1 MNGVSP
7 AACQTLPRLWLVS
20 EHMVQF
26 KNIEDFGTIC
36 GKRVLVR
43 ADLNVPMANGIVTDD
58 TRIRSVAPT
67 ILHLM
72 KKGAQVFVMSHFGRP
87 GGKVVPEMS
96 LEQLAQPL
104 ANVIKK
110 AVVFVADCSDEA
122 ITEILEALEEEAV
135 LLMENLRFQEGETNN
150 DPNFVKFIAKK
161 ADFYVNEAFSCSH
174 RAHASTEGIAH
185 LLPSAA
191 GLSLEKELTAL
202 ENALG
207 NPHRPV
213 CAVVGGA
220 KVSSKLDVLTNLVEK
235 VDHLIIG
242 GGMANTFLS
251 AQGVDVGASLCE
263 HDLADTARNILK
275 KATEQNCT
283 IHLPT
288 DLIVAKEFK
297 AGADCR
303 TVGHGE
309 VAADEMIL
317 DVGPASI
324 EGLADMLASCK
335 TLIWNGPMGAFEI
348 SPFDAATVAL
358 AKIAASLTACG
369 SLISVA
375 GGGDTVAALNHAGVA
390 DQFTHISTAG
400 GAFLEWMEGKELPG
414 VKVLEK

>member
-1 MNGVSP
+1 
-7 AACQTLPRLWLVS
+7 
-20 EHMVQF
+20 MVQF
-26 KNIEDFGTIC
+26 KNIENLGALEN
-36 GKRVLVR
+36 KRVLIR
-43 ADLNVPMANGIVTDD
+43 ADLNVPMGKDDEGNAIVTDD

-72 KKGAQVFVMSHFGRP
+72 EKGAQVIVMSHFGRP
-87 GGKVVPEMS
+87 KGQIVPEMS

-104 ANVIKK
+104 ANALKK
-110 AVVFVADCSDEA
+110 AVVFVNDCTGDV
-122 ITEILEALEEEAV
+122 ITETLDAMEEGTV
-135 LLMENLRFQEGETNN
+135 LLLENLRFHEGEESN
-150 DPNFVKFIAKK
+150 DAEFAKALAAN
-161 ADFYVNEAFSCSH
+161 ADFYVNEAFSCCH

-191 GLSLEKELTAL
+191 GLSLEKELVAL

-207 NPHRPV
+207 QPKHPL

-242 GGMANTFLS
+242 GGMANTFLA
-251 AQGVDVGASLCE
+251 AQGINVGASLCE
-263 HDLADTARNILK
+263 HDLADTARAILT
-275 KATEQNCT
+275 KAAEHNCV

-288 DLIVAKEFK
+288 DLVVAKEFK

-303 TVGHGE
+303 TIGLDD
-309 VAADEMIL
+309 VASDEMIL
-317 DVGPASI
+317 DVGPVSVA
-324 EGLADMLASCK
+324 GLADMLTSCK

-348 SPFDAATVAL
+348 APFDAATVAL
-358 AKIAASLTACG
+358 AKAAGALTEKAM
-369 SLISVA
+369 LISVA

-390 DQFTHISTAG
+390 EQFSHISTAG

-414 VKVLEK
+414 VTILEK

>member
-1 MNGVSP
+1 
-7 AACQTLPRLWLVS
+7 
-20 EHMVQF
+20 MVQF
-26 KNIEDFGTIC
+26 KTIEDLGTLD
-36 GKRVLVR
+36 GKRVLIR
-43 ADLNVPMANGIVTDD
+43 ADLNVPMQDGKVSDD

-72 KKGAQVFVMSHFGRP
+72 DRGAQVIVMSHFGRP

-104 ANVIKK
+104 ANVIRKP
-110 AVVFVADCSDEA
+110 VVFVNDCAGDIVAETLDA
-122 ITEILEALEEEAV
+122 MEGDAV
-135 LLMENLRFQEGETNN
+135 LLLENVRFHPGEESNN
-150 DPNFVKFIAKK
+150 PDFAQALAAN

-191 GLSLEKELTAL
+191 GLSLEKELLAL

-207 NPHRPV
+207 HPERPL

-242 GGMANTFLS
+242 GGMANTFLA
-251 AQGVDVGASLCE
+251 AQGVEVGASLCE
-263 HDLADTARNILK
+263 HDLADTARLILA
-275 KATEQNCT
+275 KADKQNCR

-288 DLIVAKEFK
+288 DLVVAKEFK
-297 AGADCR
+297 AGARNRVTGLD
-303 TVGHGE
+303 E
-309 VAADEMIL
+309 VAGDEMIL
-317 DVGPASI
+317 DVGPASVEI
-324 EGLADMLASCK
+324 LSQMLADCK

-348 SPFDAATVAL
+348 EPFDRATVAL
-358 AKIAASLTACG
+358 AKAAGSLTEKG
-369 SLISVA
+369 TLISVA

-390 DQFTHISTAG
+390 GQFTHISTAG
-400 GAFLEWMEGKELPG
+400 GAFLEWMEGKDLPG
-414 VKVLEK
+414 VKVLIK

>member
-1 MNGVSP
+1 
-7 AACQTLPRLWLVS
+7 
-20 EHMVQF
+20 MVQF
-26 KNIEDFGTIC
+26 KNIEDLGALSN
-36 GKRVLVR
+36 KRVLIR
-43 ADLNVPMANGIVTDD
+43 ADLNVPMGTDEDGNPIVTDD

-67 ILHLM
+67 ILHLLE
-72 KKGAQVFVMSHFGRP
+72 KGAQVMVMSHFGRP
-87 GGKVVPEMS
+87 KGNVVPEMS

-110 AVVFVADCSDEA
+110 AVVFINDCSGDLV
-122 ITEILEALEEEAV
+122 TETMDAMEDDAV
-135 LLMENLRFQEGETNN
+135 LLLENVRFHPGEESN
-150 DPNFVKFIAKK
+150 DADFAQALADN

-185 LLPSAA
+185 LIPSAA
-191 GLSLEKELTAL
+191 GLSLEKELSSL

-207 NPHRPV
+207 DPKRPL

-242 GGMANTFLS
+242 GGMANTFLA
-251 AQGVDVGASLCE
+251 AQGVAVGASLCE
-263 HDLADTARNILK
+263 HDLADTARTILA
-275 KATEQNCT
+275 KAADQNCT

-288 DLIVAKEFK
+288 DLVVAKEFK
-297 AGADCR
+297 AGADNR
-303 TVGHGE
+303 IIGLDD

-324 EGLADMLASCK
+324 DGLSDMLESCK

-348 SPFDAATVAL
+348 APFDAATVAL
-358 AKIAASLTACG
+358 AKTAGALTEKG

-390 DQFTHISTAG
+390 GQFSHISTAG

>member
-1 MNGVSP
+1 MQDGKVS
-7 AACQTLPRLWLVS
+7 
-20 EHMVQF
+20 
-26 KNIEDFGTIC
+26 
-36 GKRVLVR
+36 
-43 ADLNVPMANGIVTDD
+43 DD

-72 KKGAQVFVMSHFGRP
+72 AKGAQVIVMSHFGRP
-87 GGKVVPEMS
+87 KGKVVPEMS

-110 AVVFVADCSDEA
+110 PVVFVNDCAGDVVTDTLDAMEGD
-122 ITEILEALEEEAV
+122 AV
-135 LLMENLRFQEGETNN
+135 LLLENVRFHKGEESN
-150 DPNFVKFIAKK
+150 DPDFAQALADN

-207 NPHRPV
+207 NPERPL

-220 KVSSKLDVLTNLVEK
+220 KVSSKLDVLINLVEK

-242 GGMANTFLS
+242 GGMANTFLA
-251 AQGVDVGASLCE
+251 AQGVNVGASLCE
-263 HDLADTARNILK
+263 HDLADTAKSILT
-275 KATEQNCT
+275 KAAEQNCT

-288 DLIVAKEFK
+288 DLVVAKEFK
-297 AGADCR
+297 AGADSR
-303 TVGHGE
+303 IIPLDD
-309 VAADEMIL
+309 VASDEMIL
-317 DVGPASI
+317 DVGPATVAALS
-324 EGLADMLASCK
+324 DMLKGCK

-348 SPFDAATVAL
+348 TPFDMATVTL
-358 AKIAASLTACG
+358 AKAAGALTKKGA
-369 SLISVA
+369 LISVA

-390 DQFTHISTAG
+390 DQFSHISTAG
-400 GAFLEWMEGKELPG
+400 GAFLEWMEGKDLPG

>member
-1 MNGVSP
+1 
-7 AACQTLPRLWLVS
+7 
-20 EHMVQF
+20 MVQF
-26 KNIEDFGTIC
+26 KNIEDLGAL
-36 GKRVLVR
+36 GNKRVLIR
-43 ADLNVPMANGIVTDD
+43 ADLNVPMKDGVVTDD

-67 ILHLM
+67 ILALM
-72 KKGAQVFVMSHFGRP
+72 DKGAQVIVMSHFGRP
-87 GGKVVPEMS
+87 KGKVVPEMS

-110 AVVFVADCSDEA
+110 AVVFVNDCAGDVIAETLDA
-122 ITEILEALEEEAV
+122 MEEDTV
-135 LLMENLRFQEGETNN
+135 LLLENVRFHEGEASN
-150 DPNFVKFIAKK
+150 DVNFAQAL
-161 ADFYVNEAFSCSH
+161 ADNADYYVNEAFSCSH

-207 NPHRPV
+207 DPKRPL

-242 GGMANTFLS
+242 GGMANTFLA
-251 AQGVDVGASLCE
+251 AQGVNVGASLCE
-263 HDLADTARNILK
+263 HELADTARAILS
-275 KATEQNCT
+275 KAAEQNCT

-288 DLIVAKEFK
+288 DLVVAKEFK

-303 TVGHGE
+303 TIGLDD
-309 VAADEMIL
+309 VASDEMIL

-324 EGLADMLASCK
+324 EGLAEMLKTCK

-348 SPFDAATVAL
+348 EPFYAATVAL
-358 AKIAASLTACG
+358 AKAAGSLTEQG

-390 DQFTHISTAG
+390 AQFTHISTAG

-414 VKVLEK
+414 VKILEK

>member
-1 MNGVSP
+1 P
-7 AACQTLPRLWLVS
+7 PRLWLAFK
-20 EHMVQF
+20 MVQF
-26 KNIEDFGTIC
+26 KTIEDLGALD
-36 GKRVLVR
+36 GKRVLIR
-43 ADLNVPMANGIVTDD
+43 ADLNVPMQDGEVSDD

-72 KKGAQVFVMSHFGRP
+72 DKGAQVIVMSHFGRP
-87 GGKVVPEMS
+87 KGKVVPEMS

-110 AVVFVADCSDEA
+110 PVVFVNDCAGDVVADTLDAMEGD
-122 ITEILEALEEEAV
+122 AV
-135 LLMENLRFQEGETNN
+135 LLLENVRFHKGEESN
-150 DPNFVKFIAKK
+150 DPDFARALADN

-207 NPHRPV
+207 NPDRPV

-242 GGMANTFLS
+242 GGMANTFLA

-263 HDLADTARNILK
+263 HDLADTARSILT
-275 KATEQNCT
+275 KAAAQDCT

-288 DLIVAKEFK
+288 DLVVAKEFK
-297 AGADCR
+297 AGAECR
-303 TVGHGE
+303 TIGLDE
-309 VAADEMIL
+309 VASDEMIL
-317 DVGPASI
+317 DVGPATVA
-324 EGLADMLASCK
+324 GLSDMLKGCK

-348 SPFDAATVAL
+348 TPFDMATVTL
-358 AKIAASLTACG
+358 AKAAGALTEKG
-369 SLISVA
+369 TLISVA

-390 DQFTHISTAG
+390 DQFSHISTAG
-400 GAFLEWMEGKELPG
+400 GAFLEWMEGKDLPG

>member
-1 MNGVSP
+1 
-7 AACQTLPRLWLVS
+7 
-20 EHMVQF
+20 MVQF
-26 KNIEDFGTIC
+26 KNIEDLGALD
-36 GKRVLVR
+36 GKRVLIR
-43 ADLNVPMANGIVTDD
+43 ADLNVPMKDGIVTDY

-67 ILHLM
+67 ILALM
-72 KKGAQVFVMSHFGRP
+72 EKGAQVIVMSHFGRP
-87 GGKVVPEMS
+87 KGKIVPEMS
-96 LEQLAQPL
+96 LQKLAQPL
-104 ANVIKK
+104 SDVIKK
-110 AVVFVADCSDEA
+110 AVVFINDCIGDEIA
-122 ITEILEALEEEAV
+122 ETLDAMEEDAV
-135 LLMENLRFQEGETNN
+135 LLLENVRFHQGETSN
-150 DPNFVKFIAKK
+150 DKDFAQALADN

-207 NPHRPV
+207 DPKRPL

-242 GGMANTFLS
+242 GGMANTFLA
-251 AQGVDVGASLCE
+251 AQGVAVGASLCE
-263 HDLADTARNILK
+263 HDLAGTARAILT
-275 KATEQNCT
+275 KAAGLNCT

-288 DLIVAKEFK
+288 DLVVAKEFK

-303 TVGHGE
+303 TIGLDE
-309 VAADEMIL
+309 VESDEMIL
-317 DVGPASI
+317 DVGPDSI
-324 EGLADMLASCK
+324 AELAHMLTSCK

-348 SPFDAATVAL
+348 APFDAATVAL
-358 AKIAASLTACG
+358 AKAAGQLTASG

-390 DQFTHISTAG
+390 AQFTHISTAG

>member
-1 MNGVSP
+1 
-7 AACQTLPRLWLVS
+7 
-20 EHMVQF
+20 MVQF
-26 KNIEDFGTIC
+26 RNINDLGVLG
-36 GKRVLVR
+36 GKRVLIR
-43 ADLNVPMANGIVTDD
+43 ADLNVPMKDGLVTDD

-67 ILHLM
+67 ILALM
-72 KKGAQVFVMSHFGRP
+72 AKGAQVIVMSHFGRP
-87 GGKVVPEMS
+87 NGKVVPEMS

-104 ANVIKK
+104 SDVIKK
-110 AVVFVADCSDEA
+110 TVVFVNDCVGDVISETLAAMEDN
-122 ITEILEALEEEAV
+122 AV
-135 LLMENLRFQEGETNN
+135 LLLENVRFHAGETSN
-150 DPNFVKFIAKK
+150 DADFAQALADN

-207 NPHRPV
+207 DPERPL

-242 GGMANTFLS
+242 GGMANTFLA

-263 HDLADTARNILK
+263 HDLADTARAILV

-288 DLIVAKEFK
+288 DLVVAKEFK

-303 TVGHGE
+303 TIGLND
-309 VAADEMIL
+309 VASDEMIL
-317 DVGPASI
+317 DVGPASVDDM
-324 EGLADMLASCK
+324 ADMLKTCK

-348 SPFDAATVAL
+348 EPFDAATVTL
-358 AKIAASLTACG
+358 AKAAGNLTEHNA
-369 SLISVA
+369 LISVA

-390 DQFTHISTAG
+390 AQFTHISTAG

>member
-1 MNGVSP
+1 
-7 AACQTLPRLWLVS
+7 
-20 EHMVQF
+20 MVQF
-26 KNIEDFGTIC
+26 KNIEDLGALDN
-36 GKRVLVR
+36 KRVLIR
-43 ADLNVPMANGIVTDD
+43 ADLNVPMNDGNVTDD

-67 ILHLM
+67 ILALM
-72 KKGAQVFVMSHFGRP
+72 DKGAQVIVMSHFGRP
-87 GGKVVPEMS
+87 KGKIVPEMS

-110 AVVFVADCSDEA
+110 AVVFVNDCSGEV
-122 ITEILEALEEEAV
+122 ITETLDAMERDTV
-135 LLMENLRFQEGETNN
+135 LLLENVRFHEGETNN
-150 DPNFVKFIAKK
+150 DTDFAQALADN

-191 GLSLEKELTAL
+191 GLSLDKELTAL

-207 NPHRPV
+207 DPKRAL

-242 GGMANTFLS
+242 GGMANTFLA
-251 AQGVDVGASLCE
+251 AQGVNVGASLCE
-263 HDLADTARNILK
+263 HDLADTARAILS
-275 KATEQNCT
+275 KAAKQNCT

-288 DLIVAKEFK
+288 DLVVAKEFK
-297 AGADCR
+297 AGAECR
-303 TVGHGE
+303 TIGLDD

-317 DVGPASI
+317 DVGPASVN
-324 EGLADMLASCK
+324 GLVHMLTSCK

-348 SPFDAATVAL
+348 EPFDAATVAL
-358 AKIAASLTACG
+358 AKAAGKLTENG
-369 SLISVA
+369 TLISVA

-390 DQFTHISTAG
+390 DQFSHISTAG